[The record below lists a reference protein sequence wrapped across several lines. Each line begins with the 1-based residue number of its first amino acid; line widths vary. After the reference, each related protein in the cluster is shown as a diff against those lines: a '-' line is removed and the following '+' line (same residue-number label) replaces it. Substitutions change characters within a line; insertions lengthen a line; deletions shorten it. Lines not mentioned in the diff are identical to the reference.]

1 MTDKTAVVIG
11 AGAAGLAAG
20 RHLTDAGIRTRVIEA
35 RSRPGGRA
43 WTADVAGLALDMG
56 CGWLHSADRNPL
68 VAVAEAQGFDIVRG
82 RTAWGRQTGDRG
94 FTPAEQ
100 AAFHDAFDDWERRME
115 QAASGGGPDRSAEQL
130 LEPGN
135 RWNKLIDALSTY
147 INGVELAGLSVDDY
161 GNYADSGVNWR
172 VRQGYGRAITGMGTG
187 LDLALDCPARCIDHR
202 GPRLRIET
210 AKGDIAADAVIVTVP
225 TTLLLGDGLRFLP
238 DLPAKREAAA
248 VLPLGLANKV
258 LLALD
263 RPDDLPSDGHLYG
276 AIDRVATGSY
286 MLRPMG
292 RPVVEGYF
300 GGMLAAEL
308 ETAGEAAAAAF
319 AIDELA
325 GLLGS
330 EIRRRLSTL
339 AVTAWRAD
347 PFARGS
353 YSYAMPGHVAA
364 RPVLAAAVD
373 DRLFFAGEACS
384 VHDFSTAHG
393 AYRTGLAAADQVIAA
408 FK

>member
-20 RHLTDAGIRTRVIEA
+20 RRLADAGIRTQVIEA

-43 WTADVAGLALDMG
+43 WTADIAGQALDMG

-68 VAVAEAQGFDIVRG
+68 VAVAEAQDFDIVRG
-82 RTAWGRQTGDRG
+82 RAAWGRQTGDRG

-100 AAFHDAFDDWERRME
+100 AAFHDAFDGWERRME
-115 QAASGGGPDRSAEQL
+115 QAAGRGPDRSADSL
-130 LEPGN
+130 LEQGS
-135 RWNKLIDALSTY
+135 RWNPLIDALSTY
-147 INGVELAGLSVDDY
+147 INGVELAGLSVEDY

-172 VRQGYGRAITGMGTG
+172 VREGYGRAIAGLGTC
-187 LDLALDCPARCIDHR
+187 LDVTLDCPARCIDHR

-238 DLPAKREAAA
+238 DLPAKRDAAA

-258 LLALD
+258 LLELD
-263 RPDDLPSDGHLYG
+263 RPDDLPADGHLYG

-330 EIRRRLSTL
+330 EIRRRLSPM

-353 YSYAMPGHVAA
+353 YSYAKPGHVAA

-408 FK
+408 FT